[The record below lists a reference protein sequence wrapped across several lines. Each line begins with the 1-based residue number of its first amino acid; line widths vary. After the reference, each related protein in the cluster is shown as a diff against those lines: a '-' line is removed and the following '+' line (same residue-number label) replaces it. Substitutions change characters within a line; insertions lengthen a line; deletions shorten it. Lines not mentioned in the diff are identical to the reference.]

1 MDESLRADGRRNRSA
16 ILGAAL
22 AMLDE
27 SGDITYT
34 GIATRAGLTRAT
46 IYRHFP
52 DRADLLAAVAQDL
65 GGEVLGP
72 LLAELD
78 DLSLPDAWRHLATV
92 AIAAGTR
99 HSPLVQLLG
108 SVEDAA
114 RIAIADEPITAF
126 LERRRASGEITS
138 ELPDAWLA
146 RCVRAICLSAV
157 TDTGPSTARADRL
170 ALTLTTLTSTDGA
183 TER

>member
-34 GIATRAGLTRAT
+34 GIASRAGLTRAT

-65 GGEVLGP
+65 GGDVLGP
-72 LLAELD
+72 LLDEMSA
-78 DLSLPDAWRHLATV
+78 LPLPEAWRRLATV
-92 AIAAGTR
+92 TIAAGTR

-108 SVEDAA
+108 SVEDVA

-126 LERRRASGEITS
+126 LHRRREAGEITS
-138 ELPDAWLA
+138 ALPDAWLA
-146 RCVRAICLSAV
+146 RCLRALCLTAV
-157 TDTGPSTARADRL
+157 TDTGSATARADRL